1 MRQHR
6 IIKQWVREAIAE
18 VKAKNRQRFND
29 RYDGS
34 MSRPPHEPSP
44 YAEWLQKRWCYPV
57 TSPEGK
63 DIVLEVRGEQLVT
76 DLATLPDFCY
86 DATLSMPQVFEAI
99 SKERERQ
106 DFIWGPNKPQS
117 LPGFLIVLEKEL
129 AEAKEAWVK
138 SVTGDHAPLN
148 EIVQIAA
155 TAVACLEKYGV
166 TGSAIA
172 TNDIPEDHS

>member
-6 IIKQWVREAIAE
+6 IIKQWVREAVAD
-18 VKAKNRQRFND
+18 VKAKNRQRFENM
-29 RYDGS
+29 GS
-34 MSRPPHEPSP
+34 DKFIYPPHTLSP

-99 SKERERQ
+99 SKERSRQ
-106 DFIWGPNKPQS
+106 DEKWGPNKPQS
-117 LPGFLIVLEKEL
+117 LPGFLLVLEKEL
-129 AEAKEAWVK
+129 EEAKEAWVK
-138 SVTGDHAPLN
+138 NVTGDHAPLN

-166 TGSAIA
+166 TGSAQA
-172 TNDIPEDHS
+172 TNDIPEDRS